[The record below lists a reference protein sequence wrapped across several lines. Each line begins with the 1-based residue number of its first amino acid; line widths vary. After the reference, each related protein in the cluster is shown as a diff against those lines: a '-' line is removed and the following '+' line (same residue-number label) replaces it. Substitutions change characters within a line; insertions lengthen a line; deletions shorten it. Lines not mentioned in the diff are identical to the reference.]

1 MPIRITLEAVLSRR
15 GMTGKRLAREVGL
28 SETQLSL
35 FRSGKV
41 RGIRFSTL
49 ARLCAA
55 LDCPPGDLIGYDFDP
70 ADLHDTDAVGGGD
83 EGGSAFT
90 KTRDRT

>member
-1 MPIRITLEAVLSRR
+1 MPIRITLDALLLRR
-15 GMTGKRLAREVGL
+15 GMTGKQLAQQVGL

-55 LDCPPGDLIGYDFDP
+55 LECSPGELIDYDFDP
-70 ADLHDTDAVGGGD
+70 ADLQSGD
-83 EGGSAFT
+83 DLAG
-90 KTRDRT
+90 

>member
-1 MPIRITLEAVLSRR
+1 MPIRVTLDAMLAKR
-15 GMTGKRLAREVGL
+15 GMKARELAAAVGL

-41 RGIRFSTL
+41 KGIRFRTL

-55 LDCPPGDLIGYDFDP
+55 LESVPGDLLDYDLDP
-70 ADLHDTDAVGGGD
+70 DDLRDADEDA
-83 EGGSAFT
+83 
-90 KTRDRT
+90 

>member
-1 MPIRITLEAVLSRR
+1 MPIRITLDALLVRR
-15 GMTGKRLAREVGL
+15 GMTGKQLAQQVGL

-55 LDCPPGDLIGYDFDP
+55 LECRPGELID
-70 ADLHDTDAVGGGD
+70 
-83 EGGSAFT
+83 
-90 KTRDRT
+90 

>member
-1 MPIRITLEAVLSRR
+1 MPIRITFDAL
-15 GMTGKRLAREVGL
+15 LARKGMKAKHVAALIGV

-49 ARLCAA
+49 AKLCAV
-55 LDCPPGDLIGYDFDP
+55 LECQPGDLIAYDADP
-70 ADLHDTDAVGGGD
+70 LDLQAAEDADD
-83 EGGSAFT
+83 
-90 KTRDRT
+90 

>member
-1 MPIRITLEAVLSRR
+1 MPIRVTLDAVLARR
-15 GMTGKRLAREVGL
+15 GRTARDLATEIGL

-41 RGIRFSTL
+41 RGIRFATL

-55 LDCPPGDLIGYDFDP
+55 LECAPGELLDYTPAP
-70 ADLHDTDAVGGGD
+70 ADLSGEAED
-83 EGGSAFT
+83 
-90 KTRDRT
+90 

>member
-1 MPIRITLEAVLSRR
+1 MPIQITLDEVLASRRIT
-15 GMTGKRLAREVGL
+15 GKQLAKEVGL

-49 ARLCAA
+49 ARLCAI
-55 LDCPPGDLIGYDFDP
+55 LNCRPGDLINYVYDS
-70 ADLHDTDAVGGGD
+70 ADVEAAED
-83 EGGSAFT
+83 SSSI
-90 KTRDRT
+90 

>member
-1 MPIRITLEAVLSRR
+1 MPIQITLDAVLTSR
-15 GMTGKRLAREVGL
+15 GITGKQLAKEVGL

-49 ARLCAA
+49 ARLCAI
-55 LDCPPGDLIGYDFDP
+55 LNCRPGDLINYVYDP
-70 ADLHDTDAVGGGD
+70 ADVEAAENDT
-83 EGGSAFT
+83 SI
-90 KTRDRT
+90 

>member
-1 MPIRITLEAVLSRR
+1 MPVRVTLDAVLTAKGLKARD
-15 GMTGKRLAREVGL
+15 LAARIGL

-41 RGIRFSTL
+41 KGIRFSTL

-55 LDCPPGDLIGYDFDP
+55 LDCRPGDLLDYEYEP
-70 ADLHDTDAVGGGD
+70 ADLDDA
-83 EGGSAFT
+83 EA
-90 KTRDRT
+90 

>member
-1 MPIRITLEAVLSRR
+1 MPIKVILDNVLADRR
-15 GMTGKRLAREVGL
+15 MKAKELAKQMGI

-49 ARLCAA
+49 AAMCAA
-55 LDCPPGDLIGYDFDP
+55 LECKPGDLLDYHHDPSDLQQTDP
-70 ADLHDTDAVGGGD
+70 AQDL
-83 EGGSAFT
+83 
-90 KTRDRT
+90 

>member
-1 MPIRITLEAVLSRR
+1 MPIRITLDAVLTSR
-15 GMTGKRLAREVGL
+15 GITGKQLAKEVGL

-49 ARLCAA
+49 TRLCAI
-55 LDCPPGDLIGYDFDP
+55 LNCRPGDLIDYAYDP
-70 ADLHDTDAVGGGD
+70 ADIVAAEDNT
-83 EGGSAFT
+83 SI
-90 KTRDRT
+90 

>member
-1 MPIRITLEAVLSRR
+1 MPVRVTLDALIVAKGLKARD
-15 GMTGKRLAREVGL
+15 LAAEVGL

-41 RGIRFSTL
+41 KGIRFRTL

-55 LDCPPGDLIGYDFDP
+55 LDCRPGDLLDYDFDA
-70 ADLHDTDAVGGGD
+70 ADLVEAD
-83 EGGSAFT
+83 EE
-90 KTRDRT
+90 D

>member
-1 MPIRITLEAVLSRR
+1 MPIRVTLDAVLTDRK
-15 GMTGKRLAREVGL
+15 MTGKQLAQSVGL

-41 RGIRFSTL
+41 RGIRFATL

-55 LDCPPGDLIGYDFDP
+55 LNCRPGDLINYDLDT
-70 ADLHDTDAVGGGD
+70 ADLHLADTQD
-83 EGGSAFT
+83 E
-90 KTRDRT
+90 

>member
-1 MPIRITLEAVLSRR
+1 MPVTITLDALLAKR
-15 GMTGKRLAREVGL
+15 GMTGKDLSERIGL

-49 ARLCAA
+49 AKMCDA
-55 LDCPPGDLIGYDFDP
+55 LGCKPGDLLDFE
-70 ADLHDTDAVGGGD
+70 A
-83 EGGSAFT
+83 
-90 KTRDRT
+90 

>member
-1 MPIRITLEAVLSRR
+1 MPVKVMLDAVLADRR
-15 GMTGKRLAREVGL
+15 MKAKDLARAIDI

-49 ARLCAA
+49 AALCAA
-55 LDCPPGDLIGYDFDP
+55 LECTPGDLLGYDHDP
-70 ADLHDTDAVGGGD
+70 ADAQPRPEAHGHDP
-83 EGGSAFT
+83 
-90 KTRDRT
+90 

>member
-1 MPIRITLEAVLSRR
+1 MPVRITLDAVLARR
-15 GMTGKRLAREVGL
+15 GMTGKHLAAAMRI

-49 ARLCAA
+49 ARMCAVLECA
-55 LDCPPGDLIGYDFDP
+55 PGDLLDYDPDP
-70 ADLHDTDAVGGGD
+70 ADM
-83 EGGSAFT
+83 EGPEPADPT
-90 KTRDRT
+90 

>member
-1 MPIRITLEAVLSRR
+1 MPVRITLDAVLAARK
-15 GMTGKRLAREVGL
+15 MKAKDLARAIDI

-49 ARLCAA
+49 AALCAVLGCKPGEL
-55 LDCPPGDLIGYDFDP
+55 LDYDYNPGDAQPRAEP
-70 ADLHDTDAVGGGD
+70 AG
-83 EGGSAFT
+83 EGEGH
-90 KTRDRT
+90 

>member
-1 MPIRITLEAVLSRR
+1 MPVQITLDAVLASRR
-15 GMTGKRLAREVGL
+15 LTGKQLAKEVGL

-49 ARLCAA
+49 ARLCAI
-55 LDCPPGDLIGYDFDP
+55 LNCRPGDLIDYAYDP
-70 ADLHDTDAVGGGD
+70 ADVEAAEDNT
-83 EGGSAFT
+83 T
-90 KTRDRT
+90 I